1 MRIHDRTQGDQKR
14 QTRKAILA
22 AAIKL
27 FSEKGFEE
35 TRIEE
40 LARAAG
46 VGKGTIYGY
55 FRTKQDIFLAFCEEE
70 IAYVFTRLE
79 KEGDPEA
86 PLLNQIVFL
95 SICQFD
101 FVTLNRELGRLF
113 CREMAYPRE
122 KNLEASSEINA
133 RYLSKVMAI
142 ITRAQQRG
150 ELKPGSDPL
159 LTLADFHS
167 FYLMVLSGWYSGH
180 MDTREKVEALL
191 RALCWQSLAGWGN
204 GMPDNEPNWAVMD
217 QIKRPIMEPLQ
228 NSAKQTEE

>member
-1 MRIHDRTQGDQKR
+1 MTGLRESKKR

-35 TRIEE
+35 TSIEE

-55 FRTKQDIFLAFCEEE
+55 FSTKQEIFLAFCEDE
-70 IAYVFTRLE
+70 IEYVFTRLE
-79 KEGDPEA
+79 EEGDPAA
-86 PLLNQIVFL
+86 PLLDQIVFL
-95 SICQFD
+95 SMCQFD
-101 FVTLNRELGRLF
+101 FVTQNREFGRLF

-122 KNLEASSEINA
+122 KNLKASSEINA
-133 RYLSKVMAI
+133 RYLSKVLAI

-159 LTLADFHS
+159 LALANFHS
-167 FYLMVLSGWYSGH
+167 FYLMVLSGWYSGY
-180 MDTREKVEALL
+180 MDSREKVEAML
-191 RALCWQSLAGWGN
+191 RALCWQSLAGWGSDLP
-204 GMPDNEPNWAVMD
+204 GNEPNWAVMD
-217 QIKRPIMEPLQ
+217 QIKRPIMESMQ
-228 NSAKQTEE
+228 NSTNQTEE